1 MGRPYVDTLSGS
13 SFPNMKELRITLP
26 NGEWRIA
33 FAFDPKRKAV
43 LLVGGSKS
51 GINERK
57 FYQSLIRIAD
67 TRFTQ
72 HLEEIKGEKMMSI
85 SHDEVMESLTP
96 ERRARIKTKA
106 KEIFE
111 EEMTLRD
118 LRTVQHLTQARLAE
132 LLGVEQDSVSRM
144 ERRTDML
151 LSTMTSFVEAMGGK
165 LSLIAEFPNRRPY
178 TVKLSDLASKAQKSN
193 TFKNPL

>member
-1 MGRPYVDTLSGS
+1 
-13 SFPNMKELRITLP
+13 
-26 NGEWRIA
+26 
-33 FAFDPKRKAV
+33 
-43 LLVGGSKS
+43 
-51 GINERK
+51 
-57 FYQSLIRIAD
+57 
-67 TRFTQ
+67 
-72 HLEEIKGEKMMSI
+72 MSI
-85 SHDEVMESLTP
+85 SHDEVMANLPP
-96 ERRARIKTKA
+96 ERRSRIKAKA

-178 TVKLSDLASKAQKSN
+178 TVKLSDLASQKQSDDSI
-193 TFKNPL
+193 KNPL